1 MTSASVAYSPLVA
14 GMFLLCCHT
23 LAYLCM
29 YCNVPPLAVV
39 YNLNIWLYF
48 KLLSPMLMR
57 AVVTELSEIVA
68 VSVENQTVS
77 PGGVGYQ
84 VNTWTLFG
92 YSLQLTCTWS
102 VDCVLCLHW
111 RADCVAFYTQPTS
124 MLLMEIQE
132 KRSYHQRKKF
142 KEVSLL

>member
-14 GMFLLCCHT
+14 GMFLLRCHT

-29 YCNVPPLAVV
+29 YCNVPPPLAVV

-48 KLLSPMLMR
+48 TLLSPMLMR

-102 VDCVLCLHW
+102 VDCGRACTMPSLKSWLCSILYPAHFN
-111 RADCVAFYTQPTS
+111 APYGNSGEKIIPPEK
-124 MLLMEIQE
+124 EI
-132 KRSYHQRKKF
+132 
-142 KEVSLL
+142 